1 VFKTRA
7 AKVRKVFEDAGYS
20 VTEATRK
27 GSFVVSI
34 GGKHVIDLSDLV
46 RPFPELKAL
55 DVEAICQAYL
65 K

>member
-1 VFKTRA
+1 M
-7 AKVRKVFEDAGYS
+7 RKIFEDAGYS
-20 VTEATRK
+20 VNENSRK
-27 GSFVVSI
+27 GSFIVMLD
-34 GGKHVIDLSDLV
+34 GKHIINLVDQV

>member
-1 VFKTRA
+1 
-7 AKVRKVFEDAGYS
+7 VRKIFEDAGYS
-20 VTEATRK
+20 VNENSRK
-27 GSFVVSI
+27 GSFIVMLD
-34 GGKHVIDLSDLV
+34 GKHIINLVDQV